1 MFRLAGSA
9 VEPATG
15 NVGLMIEP
23 NPDGPT
29 GLVRA
34 SPGNFQNRAGP
45 FRGDILYVD
54 LGWGWDYREE
64 D

>member
-1 MFRLAGSA
+1 
-9 VEPATG
+9 
-15 NVGLMIEP
+15 MIEP

-29 GLVRA
+29 GFVRA
-34 SPGNFQNRAGP
+34 NLANPEIRAGP
-45 FRGDILYVD
+45 FRGDDLCVD